1 MSKYAGRKAP
11 ELTKAKMYDIIRGPV
26 ITEKA
31 TMGSEHGQVSFY
43 VSMDATKPEIKAA
56 VEGIYPNVKVKAVN
70 TIRMKGKRKMWRG
83 RPGRRNDRKKAIITL
98 EEGQMIDI
106 SAGA

>member
-1 MSKYAGRKAP
+1 MSKYAGRPAP
-11 ELTKAKMYDIIRGPV
+11 ELSKAQMYDIIRGPV

-31 TMGSEHGQVSFY
+31 TMGSEHGQVTFF
-43 VSMDATKPEIKAA
+43 VALEATKPEIKAA

-70 TIRMKGKRKMWRG
+70 TIRQKGKRKLWRG
-83 RPGRRNDRKKAIITL
+83 RPGRRSDRKKAIITL
-98 EEGQMIDI
+98 EPGQMIDI

>member
-1 MSKYAGRKAP
+1 MSKYSGRPAP
-11 ELTKAKMYDIIRGPV
+11 TLTKEQMYDIIRAPV

-43 VSMDATKPEIKAA
+43 VRLDATKPEIKAA

-70 TIRMKGKRKMWRG
+70 TILLKGKRKVWRQ
-83 RPGRRNDRKKAIITL
+83 RPGKRNDRKKAIITL

-106 SAGA
+106 AAGA

>member
-1 MSKYAGRKAP
+1 MSKYAGQPAPTLSKAQ
-11 ELTKAKMYDIIRGPV
+11 MYDIIRAPV

-43 VSMDATKPEIKAA
+43 VRMDASKPQIKAA

-70 TIRMKGKRKMWRG
+70 TIVMKGKRKMWRG
-83 RPGRRNDRKKAIITL
+83 RPGKRIDRKKAVITL
-98 EEGQMIDI
+98 QEGQMIDI
-106 SAGA
+106 SAGN